1 MSLSATSALLIKM
14 SVVSVA
20 KKLPLTRACALLDM
34 HGVAVSHAGLSPA
47 DVAVPCAC
55 LELRTPL
62 SGVTYTHVWCYGH
75 PCLELRTPCSELRT
89 PLTGVTDIPV
99 WSYVHPC
106 LVFRTP
112 LSGATDP
119 LSGSLPTSRRMK
131 YWSLGIRHCSVRFI
145 AEPAALSLDIL
156 LELSGKERKFLDSIS
171 SF

>member
-20 KKLPLTRACALLDM
+20 KKKLPLTRACALLDL

-75 PCLELRTPCSELRT
+75 PCPELRTPCPELRT
-89 PLTGVTDIPV
+89 PQTGVTDIPV

-112 LSGATDP
+112 LSGATDTP
-119 LSGSLPTSRRMK
+119 VRIITYLASDEILVSGHPSLFSALHSRTRR
-131 YWSLGIRHCSVRFI
+131 I
-145 AEPAALSLDIL
+145 
-156 LELSGKERKFLDSIS
+156 IS
-171 SF
+171 

>member
-1 MSLSATSALLIKM
+1 
-14 SVVSVA
+14 
-20 KKLPLTRACALLDM
+20 LPLTRACALLDL

-75 PCLELRTPCSELRT
+75 PCPELRTPCPELRTPQTGVTDIPVWSYVHPCLELRT

-112 LSGATDP
+112 LSGATDTP
-119 LSGSLPTSRRMK
+119 VRIITYLASDEILVSGHPSLFSALHSRTRR
-131 YWSLGIRHCSVRFI
+131 I
-145 AEPAALSLDIL
+145 
-156 LELSGKERKFLDSIS
+156 IS
-171 SF
+171 